1 MRRCVKQSYPK
12 PPNTHDMN
20 NWTAPPK
27 PHHYVE
33 QALVTAILDGTF
45 APGTT
50 LPGERDLAAQLGV
63 TRPTLREAIQR
74 LARDGWLTVSHGRP
88 TLVNNYW
95 QEGGLNVLR
104 TLVEHSQQL
113 PKDFVPHLLEI
124 RLHLA
129 PAYTRAAVAQRPDE
143 VVALLAESKQ
153 LADDPTAYA
162 TYDWRLQHQLTIWSG
177 NPIYTLILNGFRDF
191 YPAMAMR
198 YFQPA
203 IAREGSQAF
212 YAVLSA
218 AAAARDP
225 DAAETA
231 VRQVMEA
238 SIALWRGV
246 ESG

>member
-1 MRRCVKQSYPK
+1 M
-12 PPNTHDMN
+12 NT
-20 NWTAPPK
+20 WTAPPK

-33 QALVTAILDGTF
+33 QALVTAILNGTF
-45 APGTT
+45 PPGSN
-50 LPGERDLAAQLGV
+50 LPGERDLAVQLGV

-74 LARDGWLTVSHGRP
+74 LARDGWLTVNHGRP
-88 TLVNNYW
+88 TLVNDYW

-104 TLVEHSQQL
+104 TLVEHSEQL

-124 RLHLA
+124 RLQLA
-129 PAYTRAAVAQRPDE
+129 PAYTRAAVAQRPDD
-143 VVALLAESKQ
+143 VVAILAESKQ
-153 LADDPTAYA
+153 LDDDPAAYA
-162 TYDWRLQHQLTIWSG
+162 AYDWRLQHRLTVWSG

-191 YPAMAMR
+191 YPDMAMR

-212 YAVLSA
+212 YTVLAA

-225 DAAETA
+225 NAAETA

-238 SIALWRGV
+238 SIALWRRVG
-246 ESG
+246 SG